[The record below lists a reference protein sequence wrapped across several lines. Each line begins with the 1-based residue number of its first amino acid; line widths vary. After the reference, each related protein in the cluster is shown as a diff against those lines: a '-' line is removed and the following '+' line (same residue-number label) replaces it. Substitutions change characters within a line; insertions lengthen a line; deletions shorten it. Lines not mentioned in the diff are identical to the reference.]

1 MNKEIYEIPT
11 PAISIPVVVELPI
24 SSSIN
29 IKDSLIFK
37 NVHYSL
43 NNNEFNPIQNSP
55 PSVWKTRLN
64 KRIGKNNNNNNNNN
78 NSIKT

>member
-1 MNKEIYEIPT
+1 MNKDRYEIPT
-11 PAISIPVVVELPI
+11 PAISIPVMYELPI
-24 SSSIN
+24 TNTIN

-37 NVHYSL
+37 NVNYSL

-64 KRIGKNNNNNNNNN
+64 KRIGKNNNNDNY
-78 NSIKT
+78 IKS